1 MFQALDTLTKNDI
14 SEVKGMKS
22 PPAPVKLVME
32 TVCIIKGLGPT
43 KVRDPKSGQTKMDFW
58 VTSTS
63 MLNDMGFLESLR
75 SFDKD
80 NIPPAVINKI
90 KPYLKNPDFQPKKIK
105 KVSKAAYGLCCWVRA
120 MEAYDRV
127 LKVTACR
134 PTHS

>member
-1 MFQALDTLTKNDI
+1 
-14 SEVKGMKS
+14 MKS

-43 KVRDPKSGQTKMDFW
+43 KVRDPKSGQTKSDFW

-105 KVSKAAYGLCCWVRA
+105 RSQRLPMASAAGFEPWRLTTVSSR
-120 MEAYDRV
+120 
-127 LKVTACR
+127 
-134 PTHS
+134 